1 VRAGPQGFLIYI
13 NARRLKDKDFMP
25 IFALFVL
32 FPLLELWVFV
42 EACGEI
48 GFFTALLLLVLAGI
62 IGSGLVRYQG
72 FQTVLAMHDALDRG
86 RVPLNTLFDGFC
98 IVAAGI
104 LLIFPGF
111 ISDIMALLL
120 LMPRMR
126 GFLRSFVQKHPRWHT
141 NDSGVIEGE
150 YEHVMEEATP
160 LPPKA
165 QNFDSE
171 KL

>member
-1 VRAGPQGFLIYI
+1 
-13 NARRLKDKDFMP
+13 MP
-25 IFALFVL
+25 FFALFVL

-48 GFFTALLLLVLAGI
+48 GFFTALLLLILAGV
-62 IGSGLVRYQG
+62 IGGGLVRYQG

-98 IVAAGI
+98 VVTAGI

-111 ISDIMALLL
+111 LSDILAILL

-126 GFLRSFVQKHPRWHT
+126 GILRGFVQKHPGWYT
-141 NDSGVIEGE
+141 SDNGVIEGE
-150 YEHVMEEATP
+150 YERVPEEVRP
-160 LPPKA
+160 LPR
-165 QNFDSE
+165 NDSE
-171 KL
+171 NP

>member
-1 VRAGPQGFLIYI
+1 
-13 NARRLKDKDFMP
+13 MP
-25 IFALFVL
+25 FFVLFVL

-48 GFFTALLLLVLAGI
+48 GFFTALILLILAGV

-86 RVPLNTLFDGFC
+86 RLPLNELFDGFC
-98 IVAAGI
+98 TVAAGI

-111 ISDIMALLL
+111 LSDILAVLL

-126 GFLRSFVQKHPRWHT
+126 GLLRGFVQKHPNWHT
-141 NDSGVIEGE
+141 SDTGVIEGE
-150 YEHVMEEATP
+150 YERVTDDPAP
-160 LPPKA
+160 LPRR
-165 QNFDSE
+165 DSE
-171 KL
+171 NL